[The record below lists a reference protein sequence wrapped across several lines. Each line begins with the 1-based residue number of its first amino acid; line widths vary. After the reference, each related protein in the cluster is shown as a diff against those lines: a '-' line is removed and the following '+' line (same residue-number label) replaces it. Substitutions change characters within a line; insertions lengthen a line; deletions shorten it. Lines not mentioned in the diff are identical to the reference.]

1 MIIENALQA
10 LMVLMDLKRFG
21 FVCLGVA
28 IGLFVGVI
36 PGVGGLVG
44 LALVLPFT
52 ITMDSYTALAFLVG
66 LSSVTVTS
74 DTIPAV
80 LFGVPGTVGSAATTL
95 DGHPMARRG
104 EAGRAFGAAFSASVL
119 GGLFGALLLG
129 VSIPVLRPFML
140 SIGSPELLA
149 VCALGLTLVASLSGR
164 NILKGLAAACIGMVL
179 AQIGDEG
186 QTGIA
191 RWSGESLYLI
201 DGFPLVPVALA
212 MFAVPELIDLAISRK
227 SVSSDLT
234 KSQRWQQ
241 LEGIKDTLRN
251 WWLVIRCSW
260 IGSFLGS
267 IPGIG
272 ASIIDWIAYG
282 YAARSL
288 KGASDSFGTGDVR
301 GVIAS
306 ESSNNAKEGGALVPT
321 LAFGVPG
328 SASMALLLGAF
339 LIHGID
345 PGPKMLTEKLDITYT
360 MVWSVALANLIGA
373 GLCFAFADQF
383 AKIAMVRAG
392 ILVPIIMAVTFIGAY
407 QGSRDLNDFYVLVA
421 IGLVAWLMKR
431 QGWPRP
437 PVILGFVLG
446 DLIEDYMFI
455 SYSSYRFDFL
465 LFPGVIFLA
474 SILVL
479 VLLRPII
486 TAALGRGEPIRS
498 PPKPRSTGAHAVG
511 LLLWGLVSAALAYVL
526 LSSWDWPFAAR
537 LLPQVVAVIGL
548 IVIGLRVIKWLIDI
562 QPAPARAESATT
574 AGEPRDHMQEEDSLA
589 FLSNPELIRRSL
601 IQLFWLLLL
610 LALVQTVGMLIATAI
625 YVPAFMIIE
634 GRIPVL
640 KALTISACV
649 VVGMYA
655 LFDVLLN
662 MPWPDALL
670 GDLFPEWRNYMG
682 LRLF

>member
-1 MIIENALQA
+1 MIIENAIQA
-10 LMVLMDLKRFG
+10 FVVLMDPMRFAIM
-21 FVCLGVA
+21 CLGVF
-28 IGLFVGVI
+28 IGLMVGLI
-36 PGVGGLVG
+36 PGVGGLVV

-95 DGHPMARRG
+95 DGHPMAKRG

-164 NILKGLAAACIGMVL
+164 NILKGLVAACIGMIL

-186 QTGIA
+186 QTGTI
-191 RWSGESLYLI
+191 RWSGDSLYLI
-201 DGFPLVPVALA
+201 EGFPLVPVALA
-212 MFAVPELIDLAISRK
+212 IFAVPELIDLAISKR
-227 SVSSDLT
+227 SVAT
-234 KSQRWQQ
+234 EVTGKQRGQQ
-241 LEGIKDTLRN
+241 LVGVMDSLRN
-251 WWLVIRCSW
+251 WWLIIRCSA

-345 PGPKMLTEKLDITYT
+345 PGPKMLTEKLDVTYT
-360 MVWSVALANLIGA
+360 MVWSVALANIIGA
-373 GLCFAFADQF
+373 GFCFTFADQF
-383 AKIAMVRAG
+383 AKIALVRAG
-392 ILVPIIMAVTFIGAY
+392 ILVPIIMAITFIGAY
-407 QGSRDLNDFYVLVA
+407 QGSRDLNDFIVLAGFGV
-421 IGLVAWLMKR
+421 VAWLMKR

-437 PVILGFVLG
+437 PIILGFVLG

-455 SYSSYRFDFL
+455 SYSAYKFSFL
-465 LFPGVIFLA
+465 LHPGVIVIGL
-474 SILVL
+474 ILIL
-479 VLLRPII
+479 VLLRPLIMS
-486 TAALGRGEPIRS
+486 ALGKGDPVFV
-498 PPKPRSTGAHAVG
+498 PPKKQSTDVLALNFAMWAVITF
-511 LLLWGLVSAALAYVL
+511 AMAYVVY
-526 LSSWDWPFAAR
+526 SSWAWPFAAK
-537 LLPQVVAVIGL
+537 LLPQTVAFFGLL
-548 IVIGLRVIKWLIDI
+548 IVAIRIAMTVFERRLAAAAVDGP
-562 QPAPARAESATT
+562 QAEA
-574 AGEPRDHMQEEDSLA
+574 PRDHMQEENTLA
-589 FLSNPELIRRSL
+589 DLPKAELLKRSA
-601 IQLFWLLLL
+601 IQLFWLGLL
-610 LALVQTVGMLIATAI
+610 LALVLTIGMLPATAI
-625 YVPAFMIIE
+625 YVPLFMIIE
-634 GRIPVL
+634 GKVSVL
-640 KALTISACV
+640 KSLLITIVLVAA
-649 VVGMYA
+649 MYI
-655 LFDVLLN
+655 LFDMLLN

-670 GDLFPEWRNYMG
+670 GDLFPEWRNYKS

>member
-1 MIIENALQA
+1 MIVENAVQA
-10 LMVLMDLKRFG
+10 LFVLLDPLRFSIM
-21 FVCLGVA
+21 CIGVF
-28 IGLFVGVI
+28 IGLMVGLI

-52 ITMDSYTALAFLVG
+52 ITMDSHTALAFLVG

-95 DGHPMARRG
+95 DGHPMAKRG

-119 GGLFGALLLG
+119 GGLFGAILLG

-164 NILKGLAAACIGMVL
+164 NILKGLVAACIGMIL

-186 QTGIA
+186 QTGIV
-191 RWSGESLYLI
+191 RWSGDSIYLI
-201 DGFPLVPVALA
+201 EGFPLVPVALA
-212 MFAVPELIDLAISRK
+212 IFAVPELIDLAISRK
-227 SVSSDLT
+227 SVSAETS
-234 KSQRWQQ
+234 SNQRGQQ
-241 LEGIKDTLRN
+241 LVGIRDTLAN
-251 WWLVIRCSW
+251 WWLVIRCSA

-282 YAARSL
+282 YAAKSC
-288 KGASDSFGTGDVR
+288 KGASETFGAGDVR

-345 PGPKMLTEKLDITYT
+345 PGPKMLTDKLDITYT
-360 MVWSVALANLIGA
+360 MVWSVAVANIIGA
-373 GLCFAFADQF
+373 GFCFAFADQF
-383 AKIAMVRAG
+383 AKIALVRAG

-407 QGSRDLNDFYVLVA
+407 QGSRDLNDFIVLSA
-421 IGLVAWLMKR
+421 IGVVAWLMKR
-431 QGWPRP
+431 QAWPRP
-437 PVILGFVLG
+437 PIILGFVLG

-455 SYSSYRFDFL
+455 SYSAYQFSFL
-465 LFPGVIFLA
+465 LSPGVMAIGV
-474 SILVL
+474 ILL
-479 VLLRPII
+479 IVLLRP
-486 TAALGRGEPIRS
+486 ALASMFGSGEAVLS
-498 PPKPRSTGAHAVG
+498 PPKPRSADVLALNAGMWAIVT
-511 LLLWGLVSAALAYVL
+511 AAFAYVIY
-526 LSSWDWPFAAR
+526 SSWNWPFAAK
-537 LLPQVVAVIGL
+537 LLPQVVSVFGL
-548 IVIGLRVIKWLIDI
+548 IVAAIRVGKWALERRLV
-562 QPAPARAESATT
+562 PADGPVREV
-574 AGEPRDHMQEEDSLA
+574 RDHMREEDSLA
-589 FLSNPELIRRSL
+589 ELSKGELIRRSAM
-601 IQLFWLLLL
+601 QFFWLALLL
-610 LALVQTVGMLIATAI
+610 GLVLTVGMLIATLI
-625 YVPAFMIIE
+625 YVPLFMIFE
-634 GRIPVL
+634 GKIRVL
-640 KALTISACV
+640 RALAITVCLVAA
-649 VVGMYA
+649 MFL
-655 LFDVLLN
+655 LFDLMLN

-670 GDLFPEWRNYMG
+670 GDYFPELRNYRS

>member
-1 MIIENALQA
+1 MIIENAIQA
-10 LMVLMDLKRFG
+10 FVVLMDPMRFAIM
-21 FVCLGVA
+21 CLGVF
-28 IGLFVGVI
+28 IGLMVGLI

-52 ITMDSYTALAFLVG
+52 INMDSYTALAFLIG

-95 DGHPMARRG
+95 DGHPMAKRG

-129 VSIPVLRPFML
+129 ISIPILRPFML

-149 VCALGLTLVASLSGR
+149 VCVLGLTLVASLSGK
-164 NILKGLAAACIGMVL
+164 NILKGLVAAAIGMIL

-186 QTGIA
+186 QTGTI
-191 RWSGESLYLI
+191 RWSGDSLYLQ

-212 MFAVPELIDLAISRK
+212 IFAIPELIDLAISRT
-227 SVSSDLT
+227 SVASGST
-234 KSQRWQQ
+234 KSQRGQQ
-241 LEGIKDTLRN
+241 LLGVKDTFEN
-251 WWLVIRCSW
+251 WWLVIRCSA

-282 YAARSL
+282 YAARSC
-288 KGASDSFGTGDVR
+288 KGASETFGTGDVR

-339 LIHGID
+339 LIHGIE
-345 PGPKMLTEKLDITYT
+345 PGPKMLTEKLDVTYT
-360 MVWSVALANLIGA
+360 MVWSVALANIIGA
-373 GLCFAFADQF
+373 GFCFAFADQF
-383 AKIAMVRAG
+383 AKIALVRAG
-392 ILVPIIMAVTFIGAY
+392 ILVPIIMAITFIGAY
-407 QGSRDLNDFYVLVA
+407 QGSRDLNDFVVLA
-421 IGLVAWLMKR
+421 SIGVVAWVMKR

-437 PVILGFVLG
+437 PIILGFVLG
-446 DLIEDYMFI
+446 DLIENYMFI
-455 SYSSYRFDFL
+455 SYSSYKFSFL
-465 LFPGVIFLA
+465 LFPGVMAISAL
-474 SILVL
+474 LLL
-479 VLLRPII
+479 VLLRPVLKSVFGKGAPVW
-486 TAALGRGEPIRS
+486 TA
-498 PPKPRSTGAHAVG
+498 PKPQSLDVKLLELLMWGA
-511 LLLWGLVSAALAYVL
+511 VSLTFAYVL
-526 LSSWDWPFAAR
+526 YSSWNWPFAAK
-537 LLPQVVAVIGL
+537 LLPQSVAVFGL
-548 IVIGLRVIKWLIDI
+548 VVVGTRIANWLIE
-562 QPAPARAESATT
+562 QRMKPAAEGSAP
-574 AGEPRDHMQEEDSLA
+574 EVRDHMREEDTLAAIPKPEMLRRA
-589 FLSNPELIRRSL
+589 FL
-601 IQLFWLLLL
+601 QFFWLGLL
-610 LALVQTVGMLIATAI
+610 LALVMTIGMLPATTI
-625 YVPAFMIIE
+625 YVPLFMIFE
-634 GRIPVL
+634 GRIKVW
-640 KALTISACV
+640 KALLITICLVAA
-649 VVGMYA
+649 MYI

-670 GDLFPEWRNYMG
+670 GDLYPEWRNYKS

>member
-1 MIIENALQA
+1 MILENAIQA
-10 LMVLMDLKRFG
+10 FLVLMDPMRFAIM
-21 FVCLGVA
+21 CLGVF
-28 IGLFVGVI
+28 IGLMVGLI

-52 ITMDSYTALAFLVG
+52 ITMDSFTALAFLVG

-95 DGHPMARRG
+95 DGHPMAKRG

-119 GGLFGALLLG
+119 GGLFGAILLG
-129 VSIPVLRPFML
+129 ISIPVLRPFML

-164 NILKGLAAACIGMVL
+164 NILKGLAAACIGMLL

-186 QTGIA
+186 QTGTT
-191 RWSGESLYLI
+191 RWSGDSLYLLE
-201 DGFPLVPVALA
+201 GFPLVPVALA
-212 MFAVPELIDLAISRK
+212 IFAVPELIDLAISRR
-227 SVSSDLT
+227 SVSTDTDL
-234 KSQRWQQ
+234 KQRGQQ
-241 LEGIKDTLRN
+241 IEGIKDTFRN
-251 WWLVIRCSW
+251 WWLVIRCSA

-288 KGASDSFGTGDVR
+288 KGASETFGTGDVR

-345 PGPKMLTEKLDITYT
+345 PGPKMLTEKLDVTYT
-360 MVWSVALANLIGA
+360 MVWSVALANIIGA
-373 GLCFAFADQF
+373 GFCFAFADQF
-383 AKIAMVRAG
+383 AKIARVPAG
-392 ILVPIIMAVTFIGAY
+392 ILVPIIMAITFIGAY
-407 QGSRDLNDFYVLVA
+407 QGSRDLNDFVVLA
-421 IGLVAWLMKR
+421 GIGIVSWLMKR
-431 QGWPRP
+431 QSWPRP
-437 PVILGFVLG
+437 PIILGFVLG

-455 SYSSYRFDFL
+455 SYSAYKFSFL
-465 LFPGVIFLA
+465 LFPGVIVIGI
-474 SILVL
+474 ILIL
-479 VLLRPII
+479 VLLRPVL
-486 TAALGRGEPIRS
+486 TSFFGKGEAVLA
-498 PPKPRSTGAHAVG
+498 PPKPKSLDARLLAMAMWGAVTVAFV
-511 LLLWGLVSAALAYVL
+511 YVMY
-526 LSSWDWPFAAR
+526 SSWNWPFAAK
-537 LLPQVVAVIGL
+537 LLPQVVAVFGL
-548 IVIGLRVIKWLIDI
+548 VMVGARLIRWAI
-562 QPAPARAESATT
+562 ESRMVPAADDAVEA
-574 AGEPRDHMQEEDSLA
+574 RDHMQEEDALA
-589 FLSNPELIRRSL
+589 ALSKSELIKRSL
-601 IQLFWLLLL
+601 TQFFWLGLLL
-610 LALVQTVGMLIATAI
+610 VLVLTVGMLAATII
-625 YVPAFMIIE
+625 YVPLFMIFE
-634 GRIPVL
+634 GKVPVW
-640 KALTISACV
+640 KALLIAV
-649 VVGMYA
+649 ALVAGMYI

-670 GDLFPEWRNYMG
+670 GDMFPEWRNYRS